1 MQVSLQMLVP
11 PKNAE
16 GMAKA
21 GEALA
26 HKLLG
31 IIAARPG
38 KANGAG
44 GSED

>member
-21 GEALA
+21 GEDNGLECRPATA
-26 HKLLG
+26 G
-31 IIAARPG
+31 IV
-38 KANGAG
+38 
-44 GSED
+44 S